1 MADHGEVEY
10 ATATGN
16 DYAEHDATFHGFMKF
31 VEVGI
36 FTIAAILVGLALIGV
51 KDAIG
56 LGVVIIVAASIAAV
70 VGLVSGSGW
79 KQARAWCQRRWVR
92 RWISASSQSH
102 QREMECGVGSAGCG
116 VADAVLSFEF

>member
-16 DYAEHDATFHGFMKF
+16 DYAEHDSTYHSFTTL

-51 KDAIG
+51 KDAVA
-56 LGVVIIVAASIAAV
+56 LGVVIVVAAGIAGV
-70 VGLVSGSGW
+70 IGLLSGAGW
-79 KQARAWCQRRWVR
+79 KPPV
-92 RWISASSQSH
+92 I
-102 QREMECGVGSAGCG
+102 VFL
-116 VADAVLSFEF
+116 LSLIALALA

>member
-16 DYAEHDATFHGFMKF
+16 DYAEHDATFHGFMRF

-36 FTIAAILVGLALIGV
+36 FTISTILVGLALIGV
-51 KDAIG
+51 KEAIG
-56 LGVVIIVAASIAAV
+56 LGVVIVVAGSIAGV

-79 KQARAWCQRRWVR
+79 KPP
-92 RWISASSQSH
+92 
-102 QREMECGVGSAGCG
+102 GVMLVVSLIAL
-116 VADAVLSFEF
+116 ALA

>member
-16 DYAEHDATFHGFMKF
+16 DYAEHDATFHGFMRF

-36 FTIAAILVGLALIGV
+36 FTISTILVGLALIGV
-51 KDAIG
+51 KEAIG
-56 LGVVIIVAASIAAV
+56 LGVVIVVAASIAGV

-79 KQARAWCQRRWVR
+79 KPP
-92 RWISASSQSH
+92 
-102 QREMECGVGSAGCG
+102 GVMLVVSLIAL
-116 VADAVLSFEF
+116 ALA

>member
-31 VEVGI
+31 VEVGV
-36 FTIAAILVGLALIGV
+36 FTIASILVGLGLIGV

-56 LGVVIIVAASIAAV
+56 LGVVIIVAASIAAIIGV
-70 VGLVSGSGW
+70 FSGAGW
-79 KQARAWCQRRWVR
+79 KPP
-92 RWISASSQSH
+92 
-102 QREMECGVGSAGCG
+102 GVMLV
-116 VADAVLSFEF
+116 VALIALALA